1 MRFIFIII
9 ILGLSACN
17 ASKDLEIPGDNYFIK
32 YYGDDGNQ
40 KGIDLEVDSDG
51 NTYLL
56 GISDSLGSSDG
67 KERQLYL
74 VKTDSKGIL
83 IWSKTFGTN
92 YTDNARDL
100 LLTKDN
106 NLVVLA
112 NSFNSAG
119 NWDIYIYILDLN
131 GAFIKSTVFN
141 FAGYT
146 YNEYGNSISET
157 NDGYIVAGSTDY
169 IESKA
174 SSTSIQPSDTRD
186 GLLLRLNSD
195 LTLYPDTWRK
205 KNGSEYD
212 DVIVNLI
219 QNQDGNFSMF
229 GFTNKP
235 LTNTTQTNYKF
246 WVRALNSFGEAL
258 GNELLI
264 NGSATSN
271 YLLNSV
277 ISVSDGYLLAGQD
290 NDLNTSQL
298 VVSKLYK
305 NLTLNNTA
313 ITSGA
318 DLQLSLNLDENSTKN
333 VVVSPA
339 TNSDYYLFS
348 NANSAT
354 KSIWYLNRQSTSG
367 SGIWPTPVYFSGEN
381 SNYIGSM
388 KVLSNS
394 KLLMTG
400 TMAVGGKTSEYKMT
414 LVKVNSSGKFAN

>member
-174 SSTSIQPSDTRD
+174 SSTSVQPSDTRD

-277 ISVSDGYLLAGQD
+277 VSVSDGYLLAGQD

-354 KSIWYLNRQSTSG
+354 KSIWYLNRQSASG
-367 SGIWPTPVYFSGEN
+367 SGIWPTPVYFTGEN